1 MSIGVANQVESA
13 FCHSLKVLF
22 IMVTICIFIQH
33 LVSSTW
39 STKKKNKQKKKLR
52 GSTVMPVN
60 RNVWLTEC

>member
-39 STKKKNKQKKKLR
+39 STKKKTKKKQLR

>member
-39 STKKKNKQKKKLR
+39 STKKKNKQKK
-52 GSTVMPVN
+52 N
-60 RNVWLTEC
+60 